1 MKSILFITV
10 MLSVSF
16 CFAQQR
22 TAKGEVLVT
31 TVGSFGGVNNAS
43 SERSGRDA
51 TQMEYKQTTTKTK
64 DGGTATLIKFITET
78 EPENLKAENKK
89 IVSEALAFSVYP
101 NPARSE
107 INIKVTGNAASDKYI
122 VRIKN
127 LVGQN
132 IFEQPFND
140 KQLKI
145 DVSAFPR
152 GFFLVNVCDE
162 KGTKCHT
169 QKLMIE

>member
-1 MKSILFITV
+1 MKTFFSIA
-10 MLSVSF
+10 LSLSTCF
-16 CFAQQR
+16 CIAQQR
-22 TAKGEVLVT
+22 KATVSVTQTAF
-31 TVGSFGGVNNAS
+31 GSFGKS
-43 SERSGRDA
+43 MPQSGKVIEPLPA
-51 TQMEYKQTTTKTK
+51 QKKTA
-64 DGGTATLIKFITET
+64 DGGKATMVKFNSKKPKVPKE
-78 EPENLKAENKK
+78 EKKK
-89 IVSEALAFSVYP
+89 INEEALVFSVYP
-101 NPARSE
+101 NPAHSE
-107 INIKVTGNAASDKYI
+107 INIKVIGIAPNDKYI

-145 DVSAFPR
+145 NVSAFPR

-169 QKLMIE
+169 QKLMIQ